1 MSERAHKTCRD
12 RAARATSCKSQLL
25 GPILGGGYLERGK
38 YHWLEIQ
45 EEKEVEDSSSR

>member
-12 RAARATSCKSQLL
+12 RAARATSCKGQL
-25 GPILGGGYLERGK
+25 GPILGGGCLERGK

-45 EEKEVEDSSSR
+45 EEEVEDSSSR